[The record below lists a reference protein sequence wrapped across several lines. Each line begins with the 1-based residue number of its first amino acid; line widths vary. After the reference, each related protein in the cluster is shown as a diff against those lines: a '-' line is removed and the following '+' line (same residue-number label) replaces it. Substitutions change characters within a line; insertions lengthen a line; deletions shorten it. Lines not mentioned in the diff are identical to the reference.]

1 MLASFFIECSSPECL
16 YRFCSQKIVR
26 IFNQLTGNLV
36 YLMFGFRKEIE
47 MENGNIISDKELMSM
62 GYNKATAQR
71 IIKESRELLVER
83 GFSFYDRK
91 RLMIVPKTIVAEI
104 LGVQI

>member
-1 MLASFFIECSSPECL
+1 MV
-16 YRFCSQKIVR
+16 K
-26 IFNQLTGNLV
+26 
-36 YLMFGFRKEIE
+36 FGFRKGLKMKNE
-47 MENGNIISDKELMSM
+47 NIISDKELMDM

-71 IIKESRELLVER
+71 IIKESRELLVKR

>member
-1 MLASFFIECSSPECL
+1 
-16 YRFCSQKIVR
+16 
-26 IFNQLTGNLV
+26 
-36 YLMFGFRKEIE
+36 
-47 MENGNIISDKELMSM
+47 MSM

-71 IIKESRELLVER
+71 IIKESRELLVKR